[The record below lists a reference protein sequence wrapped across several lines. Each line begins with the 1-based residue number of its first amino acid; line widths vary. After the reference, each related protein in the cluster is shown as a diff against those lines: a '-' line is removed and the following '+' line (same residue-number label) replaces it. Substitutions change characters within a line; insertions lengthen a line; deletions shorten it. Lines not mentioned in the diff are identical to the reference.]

1 MLKGLHIQG
10 FKSLRDSSVGLAPLT
25 VVFGPNGPAKN
36 NRHQPTCL
44 PPDGMET
51 LLQQFRPAIRLEA
64 KISEPTG
71 EDQPA
76 PLRGRVISP

>member
-10 FKSLRDSSVGLAPLT
+10 FKSLRDSSVELAPLT

-76 PLRGRVISP
+76 PLRDRVKSR